1 MKRTNVRK
9 NEAKVRTARRTGK
22 SLLFKPKCRDL
33 AIPSL
38 LAFHKHCG
46 VFVLVRASQEPK
58 CQSAHQGPELAHT
71 KQDPTHASHDANTRT
86 DAQLL
91 ATTRNPALYFRFL
104 NSKHTNKKKLQDKNR
119 DLSVRCGCRPCSLV
133 PASAVSRVCGVKFS
147 IFFPIFLI
155 YSTTRSKTRSTTTLR
170 SA

>member
-119 DLSVRCGCRPCSLV
+119 DLSVRCVGRVLSFPPQPCLV
-133 PASAVSRVCGVKFS
+133 SVVLNFL
-147 IFFPIFLI
+147 FFFLFFLF
-155 YSTTRSKTRSTTTLR
+155 TARLEARLEAR
-170 SA
+170 LP